1 MDIERLKEIINLFEN
16 KKIAVV
22 GDLML
27 DVYIWGKATRIS
39 PEAPVPVVRVTKKT
53 ACLGGAAN
61 VMRNVVTLGGQ
72 VKAFGVVGNDAD
84 GGEVKDMLD
93 GYGIESKSVYTD
105 LQRKTTQKQR
115 VIAGT
120 QQLLRIDYEDTDPVD
135 GKFRASIVADLLEL
149 IESSAIDAI
158 IFEDYGKGMLNEE
171 MLNAVVKAAAPKG
184 IVTSLDPKPGHLMN
198 VKGLTVIKPNRSEAF
213 AMAAKFAKDGSM
225 PVAEDEDLKAVAET
239 LMAEWEPVYLLISLA
254 AQGMALFR
262 KDTPMVVI
270 PTRAREVFDV
280 SGAGDTVISAF
291 TLALTVGASGIEAAE
306 IANHAAG
313 IVVGKVGTV
322 TVSADELKESFAQ
335 GE

>member
-1 MDIERLKEIINLFEN
+1 MDIERLKEIVKLFEN

-39 PEAPVPVVRVTKKT
+39 PEAPVPIVLVTKKT

-61 VMRNVVTLGGQ
+61 VMRNVVTLGGN

-84 GGEVKDMLD
+84 GGEVKNMLA

-105 LQRKTTQKQR
+105 FHRKTTQKQR
-115 VIAGT
+115 VIAGS
-120 QQLLRIDYEDTDPVD
+120 QQLLRIDYEDTDPLD
-135 GKFRASIVADLLEL
+135 DNFRVSIIADLLEL
-149 IESSAIDAI
+149 IETSAIDAI
-158 IFEDYGKGMLNEE
+158 IFEDYGKGMLDEN
-171 MLNAVVKAAAPKG
+171 MLNAAVQAASKKG
-184 IVTSLDPKPGHLMN
+184 IITSLDPKPGHLMN

-213 AMAAKFAKDGSM
+213 ALAGKFAKDGSV
-225 PVAEDEDLKAVAET
+225 PVEEDEDLKDVAKI
-239 LMAEWEPVYLLISLA
+239 LIAEWEPTYLLISLA

-262 KDTPMVVI
+262 KNEPMVVI

-291 TLALTVGASGIEAAE
+291 TLALASGASGAEAAE

-322 TVSADELKESFAQ
+322 PVSASELKASFAQ

>member
-84 GGEVKDMLD
+84 GGEVKDMLA

-135 GKFRASIVADLLEL
+135 GKFRASIVSDLLGL

-171 MLNAVVKAAAPKG
+171 MLNAAVKAAAQKG

-213 AMAAKFAKDGSM
+213 AMAGKFAKDGSV
-225 PVAEDEDLKAVAET
+225 PVDEDEDLKAVAAT

-262 KDTPMVVI
+262 KGTPMVVI

-291 TLALTVGASGIEAAE
+291 TLALTAGASCIEAAE

>member
-72 VKAFGVVGNDAD
+72 VKAFGVVGNDTD
-84 GGEVKDMLD
+84 GGEVKDMLA

-135 GKFRASIVADLLEL
+135 GKFRASIVSDLLEL
-149 IESSAIDAI
+149 IESSAIDAV

-171 MLNAVVKAAAPKG
+171 MLNAAVKAAARKG

-213 AMAAKFAKDGSM
+213 AMAGKFAKDGSV
-225 PVAEDEDLKAVAET
+225 PVNEDEDLKAVAAT

-262 KDTPMVVI
+262 KGTPMVVI

-291 TLALTVGASGIEAAE
+291 TLALTAGASCIEAAE

>member
-39 PEAPVPVVRVTKKT
+39 PEAPVPVVRVTRKT

-84 GGEVKDMLD
+84 GGEVKDMLA

-135 GKFRASIVADLLEL
+135 GKFRASIVSDLLEL
-149 IESSAIDAI
+149 IESSAIDAV

-171 MLNAVVKAAAPKG
+171 MLNAAVKAAARKG

-213 AMAAKFAKDGSM
+213 AMAGKFAKDGSV
-225 PVAEDEDLKAVAET
+225 PVDEDEDLKAVAAT

-291 TLALTVGASGIEAAE
+291 TLALTAGASCIEAAE

>member
-84 GGEVKDMLD
+84 GGEVKDMLA

-135 GKFRASIVADLLEL
+135 GKFRASIVSDLLEL

-171 MLNAVVKAAAPKG
+171 MLNAVVKAAVPKG

-213 AMAAKFAKDGSM
+213 AMAGKFAKDGSM
-225 PVAEDEDLKAVAET
+225 PVDEDEDLKAVAET